1 MIGIFNNDYPRIWRE
16 HISRKK
22 ENANAFMAFS
32 RECKLAQDNLCSK
45 DVVKKVACA
54 LLCKP
59 FSHVFYFLFMDT
71 KVQLRKK
78 PDFTTIYS
86 KGKRHY
92 FSGVLLFFMP
102 NATSRTRI
110 ACVVGKKHSLRAVK
124 RNKQRRILSHAT
136 QKYGHYLLPG
146 FDIVISYTNHGNVL
160 PYKEACVIIA
170 KLLSQA
176 NLLTK

>member
-1 MIGIFNNDYPRIWRE
+1 
-16 HISRKK
+16 
-22 ENANAFMAFS
+22 MAFS
-32 RECKLAQDNLCSK
+32 KECRLAQVNLCSK
-45 DVVKKVACA
+45 GVVKKVAYA

-59 FSHVFYFLFMDT
+59 FSHVFYFLFMNT

-102 NATSRTRI
+102 NTKSYTRF
-110 ACVVGKKHSLRAVK
+110 ACIVGKKYSLHAVK
-124 RNKQRRILSHAT
+124 RNKQRRILFHAT
-136 QKYGHYLLPG
+136 QKYHPYILPG

-160 PYKEACVIIA
+160 PYKEACVIIS